1 MAICS
6 LWTLSVQNGQL
17 RMGLSKT
24 VPVGLVETILKFR
37 NIKNAPFLKGLH
49 SDAQL
54 KYVLHSD
61 THKPSLAILA
71 QVQTAKY

>member
-1 MAICS
+1 MPIVPS
-6 LWTLSVQNGQL
+6 RHFV
-17 RMGLSKT
+17 SKMDNCEWGYQKRYL
-24 VPVGLVETILKFR
+24 GLVETILKFR

>member
-1 MAICS
+1 MNQWIKIRELQKFDQDNWIS
-6 LWTLSVQNGQL
+6 
-17 RMGLSKT
+17 
-24 VPVGLVETILKFR
+24 LVETILKFR

>member
-1 MAICS
+1 MNQWIKIRELQKFDQDNWIS
-6 LWTLSVQNGQL
+6 
-17 RMGLSKT
+17 
-24 VPVGLVETILKFR
+24 LVETILKFR

-61 THKPSLAILA
+61 TH
-71 QVQTAKY
+71 